1 MICIK
6 LVDKN
11 IKINCTRN
19 QLIDT
24 KKIVKLYRTSI
35 RLINVNGNI
44 PIIVDIES
52 NVRLSNRA
60 KKIFTR
66 LNTKCDGIA
75 LVINYG

>member
-1 MICIK
+1 MISIK

-35 RLINVNGNI
+35 RLINENGNI
-44 PIIVDIES
+44 PIIVDIDL
-52 NVRLSNRA
+52 NVRFSNKA
-60 KKIFTR
+60 KKIFNR

>member
-1 MICIK
+1 MISIK

-11 IKINCTRN
+11 IKINCTGN

-24 KKIVKLYRTSI
+24 KKIVKLYRTII

-66 LNTKCDGIA
+66 LNTKCDGIT
-75 LVINYG
+75 LVIIYG